1 MENTHTHT
9 QPCLK
14 LVGVLVPHVRD
25 GERGDDEGAET
36 FTDSSE
42 EKDLSLK
49 NKYRM
54 CECVY
59 VLLFL
64 VVGTCVSVTDLY
76 ARTYTKNT
84 YM

>member
-1 MENTHTHT
+1 MSEMGREEMM
-9 QPCLK
+9 K
-14 LVGVLVPHVRD
+14 A
-25 GERGDDEGAET
+25 ERHSLIAQRRRTAE
-36 FTDSSE
+36 
-42 EKDLSLK
+42 LSFK

-54 CECVY
+54 CKCVY